1 MPADGGFFSD
11 VEQVG
16 DRLSPLCAWN
26 SWPRQPATDTGSIR
40 TPCINQGRGSTGV
53 GHREAADMRRA
64 DSASA
69 QLIRDGLDGLP
80 ADPTGLN

>member
-1 MPADGGFFSD
+1 MRRLVLREHPASVKDA
-11 VEQVG
+11 EAQE
-16 DRLSPLCAWN
+16 L
-26 SWPRQPATDTGSIR
+26 AT
-40 TPCINQGRGSTGV
+40 
-53 GHREAADMRRA
+53 REAADMRRA